1 MSIDKRGDNT
11 WRFRIYKD
19 GKSYTKTFK
28 GTEKQ
33 AKKAHD
39 LFRLEIERGE
49 IGLNENMRMDEL
61 CELVYKNY
69 VVPNC
74 KVSTQRIYKQN
85 YNAYILPA
93 IGTMKISSIKPI
105 HIQQIVN
112 TMSKTL
118 KPNTIG
124 NCMGC
129 LGKTFSLAE
138 KWELI
143 KESPY
148 RHIEL
153 PKSPKKNHTELLSLE
168 EIKILLDYYSKENN
182 LLHKTAFYLAI
193 GCGLRNSEIRALTID
208 DIDWDNGIL
217 VVNKQLAEIR
227 NELGEIVEGVSSP
240 KTTSS
245 IRKIYIP
252 QFIIAIL
259 NEYINSLPFI
269 PPTKQIFWSF
279 ITGKP
284 ISKHCLSKR
293 FRYVCESIGITP
305 IRFHD
310 LRHLQATLLIHSN
323 INVQAIS
330 KRLGH
335 SDTQTTLRVYTHS
348 LDDVD
353 KQVASSIDTTF
364 KELSK

>member
-1 MSIDKRGDNT
+1 MSMDKRGDS

-19 GKSYTKTFK
+19 GKTYTKTFK

-49 IGLNENMRMDEL
+49 IGTNENMRMDEL
-61 CELVYKNY
+61 CALVYKDY
-69 VVPNC
+69 VIPNC
-74 KVSTQRIYKQN
+74 KVRTQRIYQQN
-85 YNAYILPA
+85 YNSYILPKL
-93 IGTMKISSIKPI
+93 GTMKISSIKPI
-105 HIQQIVN
+105 HIQQLAN
-112 TMSKTL
+112 E
-118 KPNTIG
+118 
-124 NCMGC
+124 
-129 LGKTFSLAE
+129 LGKTLMPNTVNICMKCLRKSLSLAE
-138 KWELI
+138 KWQLI

-148 RHIEL
+148 KHIEL
-153 PKSPKKNHTELLSLE
+153 PKPQKTNHAELLSID
-168 EIKILLDYYSKENN
+168 EIKTLLQHYSTETN

-208 DIDWDNGIL
+208 DIDLENGIL
-217 VVNKQLAEIR
+217 TIDKQIAEIR
-227 NELGEIVEGVSSP
+227 NELGEVVEGVSSP

-252 QFIIAIL
+252 DFIISIL
-259 NEYINSLPFI
+259 DDYINSLPFI
-269 PPTKQIFWSF
+269 PPSKQIFYSLS
-279 ITGKP
+279 TGRP
-284 ISKHCLSKR
+284 ILKHTLSKR
-293 FRYVCESIGITP
+293 FRYTCESIGITP

-335 SDTQTTLRVYTHS
+335 SDIQTTLNVYTHS
-348 LDDVD
+348 LDAVD
-353 KQVASSIDTTF
+353 KEVATSINNTF
-364 KELSK
+364 EDLSK

>member
-1 MSIDKRGDNT
+1 MSMDKRGDT
-11 WRFRIYKD
+11 WRFRIRKD
-19 GKSYTKTFK
+19 GKTYTKTFK

-33 AKKAHD
+33 AQKAHD
-39 LFRLEIERGE
+39 LFKLEIERGE

-61 CELVYKNY
+61 CTLVYKDY
-69 VVPNC
+69 VLPNC
-74 KVSTQRIYKQN
+74 KTSTQRIYKQN

-93 IGTMKISSIKPI
+93 LGTMKISSIKPI
-105 HIQQIVN
+105 HIQQLVN
-112 TMSKTL
+112 SMAKTL

-138 KWELI
+138 KWQLI

-148 RHIEL
+148 KHIEL
-153 PKSPKKNHTELLSLE
+153 PKPVKTNHAELLSIE
-168 EIKILLDYYSKENN
+168 EIKILLDHYSKETN
-182 LLHKTAFYLAI
+182 LLHKVAFYLAI
-193 GCGLRNSEIRALTID
+193 GCGLRNGEIRALTID
-208 DIDWDNGIL
+208 DIDLEKGIL
-217 VVNKQLAEIR
+217 TVNKQLAEIR
-227 NELGEIVEGVSSP
+227 NELGEIAEGISSP

-252 QFIIAIL
+252 EFIIVIL
-259 NEYINSLPFI
+259 NEYINGLPFI
-269 PPTKQIFWSF
+269 PATKQIFWSLS
-279 ITGKP
+279 TGKP

-310 LRHLQATLLIHSN
+310 LRHLQATLLMHSN
-323 INVQAIS
+323 INIQAIS

-335 SDTQTTLRVYTHS
+335 SDIQTTLQVYTHS
-348 LDDVD
+348 LDAVD
-353 KQVASSIDTTF
+353 KEVATSIDATF
-364 KELSK
+364 KELSN